1 MKKNNKGVSLVELLV
16 VIAILAILS
25 TGAFVTI
32 NRIGYANTMKAAK
45 SIDSTMSKLRLETM
59 TKEPKTYLYI
69 YNKDDIIYMKASNQ
83 EIDTAADL
91 NIATGKKVAQNTVLS
106 YKLVSEE
113 DPIILEDDENI
124 CISFKK
130 SSGAF
135 DAFEDDLK
143 YYEYIELKNTS
154 KTASII
160 CIQETGGHW
169 VE

>member
-1 MKKNNKGVSLVELLV
+1 M
-16 VIAILAILS
+16 IAILAILS
-25 TGAFVTI
+25 TGTFVTI
-32 NRIGYANTMKAAK
+32 SRIGYANTMKAAK

-69 YNKDDIIYMKASNQ
+69 YNKDEIIYMKASN
-83 EIDTAADL
+83 EEVDTDAHLD
-91 NIATGKKVAQNTVLS
+91 ITTGKKVAQNTVLR
-106 YKLVSEE
+106 YKVDFVVDTLKN
-113 DPIILEDDENI
+113 DENI

-135 DAFEDDLK
+135 VEN
-143 YYEYIELKNTS
+143 YEYIELVNTS
-154 KTASII
+154 KTATII